1 MISFNDK
8 VDIMKTIKS
17 KLITI
22 AFLLFFTGI
31 TTYCARPM
39 PTEKDGAFSI
49 EYIIADSSGVLQIN
63 PDLGYAPMSYSPVI
77 LESNS
82 YYSSFSSAQR
92 FFGKTDQYGYIKFDF
107 LPSSGYRLSM
117 VKDTFYLDPVT
128 SDTIQIQLTGF
139 KEINDLQENIS
150 DSIYISI
157 AHKSG
162 IVINEIYY
170 CGPENKAFYF
180 YDQFVEL
187 YNTSDSTLYLDGLMI
202 TRARQARHPD
212 IETIDFVQVLNLFQ
226 FPGEPLTGRE
236 YPIEPGQFIVVAAD
250 AIDHSEYIAKALDL
264 HNADWEFVDHYGG
277 DIDNPDVPNVEN
289 ILPEKTNDFMI
300 NLVHN
305 AVVLS
310 DGSEWYWG
318 EYNDTGTYQYIHI
331 PISTVIDVVEYSASA
346 DKQKEITARLD
357 AGFAGVGIEKYSG
370 KSVERRKPGFDTNNS
385 NLDFINLNKPT
396 PGYQHK

>member
-1 MISFNDK
+1 MRRKKLKIIS
-8 VDIMKTIKS
+8 
-17 KLITI
+17 I
-22 AFLLFFTGI
+22 AASLVLSVFATF
-31 TTYCARPM
+31 CARPM
-39 PTEKDGAFSI
+39 PTEKDGAFSM

-63 PDLGYAPMSYSPVI
+63 PVLGYAPMSYSPVI
-77 LESNS
+77 LESGS
-82 YYSSFSSAQR
+82 YFSDFNTPQR
-92 FFGKTDQYGYIKFDF
+92 FFGKTDRYGYVKFDF
-107 LPSSGYRLSM
+107 LPSGRYRLSTA
-117 VKDTFYLDPVT
+117 KDTFYLDPLNG
-128 SDTIQIQLTGF
+128 DTVEIQLTGF
-139 KEINDLQENIS
+139 KEINDLKENIS
-150 DSIYISI
+150 DSIYISV

-170 CGPENKAFYF
+170 AGPKNKAFYF

-202 TRARQARHPD
+202 ARARQARHPE

-236 YPIEPGQFIVVAAD
+236 YPIEPGQFVVVAAD
-250 AIDHSEYIAKALDL
+250 AIDHSQYIAAALDL

-289 ILPEKTNDFMI
+289 ILPERTNDFMI

-310 DGSEWYWG
+310 DGSQWYWG
-318 EYNDTGTYQYIHI
+318 EYNDTGAYQYIHI

-346 DKQKEITARLD
+346 EKQKEITARLD
-357 AGFAGVGIEKYSG
+357 AGFAGIGIEKYSG
-370 KSVERRKPGFDTNNS
+370 KSVERRKAGFDTNNS
-385 NLDFINLNKPT
+385 NLDFVNLNKPT

>member
-1 MISFNDK
+1 M
-8 VDIMKTIKS
+8 
-17 KLITI
+17 
-22 AFLLFFTGI
+22 LLALGGLLN
-31 TTYCARPM
+31 YCARPM
-39 PTEKDGAFSI
+39 PTEKDGGFSV
-49 EYIIADSSGVLQIN
+49 EYIFADSSGVLPIN

-82 YYSSFSSAQR
+82 YYSSFNTAQR
-92 FFGKTDQYGYIKFDF
+92 FFGKTDQFGYIRFDY

-117 VKDTFYLDPVT
+117 VRDTFYLDPLT
-128 SDTIQIQLTGF
+128 NDTIKIQLTGF
-139 KEINDLQENIS
+139 KEIADLHEDIS

-170 CGPENKAFYF
+170 CGPKNKAFYF
-180 YDQFVEL
+180 YDQFIEL
-187 YNTSDSTLYLDGLMI
+187 YNTSDSTLYLDGMI
-202 TRARQARHPD
+202 ISRARQARHPE
-212 IETIDFVQVLNLFQ
+212 IETIDFVQVLNLFK

-236 YPIEPGQFIVVAAD
+236 YPIEPGQLIVVAAD
-250 AIDHSEYIAKALDL
+250 AINHSQYIDKALDL
-264 HNADWEFVDHYGG
+264 SNADWEFVDHYGG

-305 AVVLS
+305 AVVLA
-310 DGSEWYWG
+310 DGSAWYWG

-370 KSVERRKPGFDTNNS
+370 KSVERRKAGFDTNNS
-385 NLDFINLNKPT
+385 NLDFVTLNKPT